1 MALTCEII
9 RARCLALSH
18 LPSWAGYLLWDKMS
32 IRLEYTTGVLGTRP
46 TMSDTNVDVPSAAK
60 GHCVRLLGTGLCY
73 GDRDVGCARSTR
85 PHPEIWLRVTW
96 TQRSRWGG
104 SLPCAA
110 TRKGLTHT
118 LPAQSLALPR
128 SLPFPTA
135 LTFDLSQGLPHRTMN
150 KSHPSDPWAK
160 GIVQLT
166 LNNMRI
172 RDTDP
177 LHS

>member
-85 PHPEIWLRVTW
+85 PHPEIWLRVT
-96 TQRSRWGG
+96 
-104 SLPCAA
+104 
-110 TRKGLTHT
+110 
-118 LPAQSLALPR
+118 
-128 SLPFPTA
+128 
-135 LTFDLSQGLPHRTMN
+135 
-150 KSHPSDPWAK
+150 
-160 GIVQLT
+160 
-166 LNNMRI
+166 
-172 RDTDP
+172 
-177 LHS
+177 